1 MIHTKKWADR
11 YLSICNEVAS
21 WSRDPSTQVGAVV
34 VGDKGQILS
43 QGYNGFPRNIRD
55 NANRYNDKKRK
66 YELIVHAEMN
76 AIYNATL
83 NGQSLQGS
91 TMYIFGLGVCHE
103 CAKAI
108 IQVGITQVVAQCKE
122 IKPGW
127 EDSCN
132 LTKKLFEEAG
142 IDYLLEEKK

>member
-55 NANRYNDKKRK
+55 NADRK
-66 YELIVHAEMN
+66 
-76 AIYNATL
+76 
-83 NGQSLQGS
+83 S
-91 TMYIFGLGVCHE
+91 
-103 CAKAI
+103 
-108 IQVGITQVVAQCKE
+108 VV
-122 IKPGW
+122 
-127 EDSCN
+127 
-132 LTKKLFEEAG
+132 
-142 IDYLLEEKK
+142 